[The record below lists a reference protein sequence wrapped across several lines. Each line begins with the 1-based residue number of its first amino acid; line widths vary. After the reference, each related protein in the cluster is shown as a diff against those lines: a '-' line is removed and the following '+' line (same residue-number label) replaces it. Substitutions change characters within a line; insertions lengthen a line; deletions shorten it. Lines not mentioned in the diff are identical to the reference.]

1 MTRESV
7 PRSWS
12 VFSLFRPTTAARL
25 RISFIVDL
33 PKTVFQKYDQN
44 PKLAE
49 KKGEGREALW
59 NTNQGAVEK
68 EKHALSVQL

>member
-12 VFSLFRPTTAARL
+12 VFSLFLPTTSDRL
-25 RISFIVDL
+25 RISFIVAL
-33 PKTVFQKYDQN
+33 PKQSSKKHDQN

-59 NTNQGAVEK
+59 NTYQGAVEK